1 MRRVLGYPEAVKVQ
15 LEDVFE
21 RAGAFFRGQSPI
33 HEAARRLAQAL
44 DELHVPYVVVGA
56 LAVNA
61 HGHERTTGDVDVLL
75 TRDGLHAFKQRWLG
89 RGWVEKL
96 PGAERLADVVSAV
109 PVRILLTG
117 DYPGDGKVKPIAFPD
132 PAQVEIER
140 SRGGFPVLALRPLVE
155 LKLASGMT
163 APHRPRDL
171 DDVIQLI
178 RKNGLG
184 EGYAAQLDPFVREK
198 YRELWRAAQIDE
210 DD

>member
-1 MRRVLGYPEAVKVQ
+1 M
-15 LEDVFE
+15 
-21 RAGAFFRGQSPI
+21 GQSPI

-44 DELHVPYVVVGA
+44 EELQVPYVVVGA
-56 LAVNA
+56 MAVNA

-75 TRDGLHAFKQRWLG
+75 TRDGLDAFKQRWLG
-89 RGWVEKL
+89 RGWVEKFAGSKGL
-96 PGAERLADVVSAV
+96 KDAVTGTPVDVV
-109 PVRILLTG
+109 LTG

-198 YRELWRAAQIDE
+198 YHELWRAAQIDE